1 MLILSAGA
9 MRTTL
14 DWSFLRLV
22 VAAVLVAGACSPAG
36 TSGPGG
42 DGGANGGDGSEP
54 TTPDGFV
61 SATVGT
67 GTQSPL
73 CPVGSTMPWMTV
85 GEATTGK
92 PATVLSGNDGVTMTC
107 SVRAS
112 GNGYDVSASVTAT
125 GSQGGSFTL
134 VSPPGTGAVTV
145 SGGQGIQASF
155 GSAAAAATYQ
165 GNDCVV
171 SFTYLGGPIPDS
183 PSVFPGRIWG
193 HLSCPTAQAA
203 PSTTS
208 CDAEADF
215 LFETCEL

>member
-14 DWSFLRLV
+14 DWSLLRLG

-42 DGGANGGDGSEP
+42 DGGTNGGDGSEP

-67 GTQSPL
+67 GTQSAL
-73 CPVGSTMPWMTV
+73 CPVGSTMPWVTV

-107 SVRAS
+107 SVRTS
-112 GNGYDVSASVTAT
+112 GNGYDVSVSVTAT

-134 VSPPGTGAVTV
+134 VSPPGMGAVTV

-155 GSAAAAATYQ
+155 GSTPGSATYHES
-165 GNDCVV
+165 DCVL
-171 SFTYLGGPIPDS
+171 SFTYLGAPIPDS

-193 HLSCPTAQAA
+193 HLSCPAAQTASNA
-203 PSTTS
+203 TT

-215 LFETCEL
+215 LFETCQD

>member
-1 MLILSAGA
+1 MLGVAA
-9 MRTTL
+9 V
-14 DWSFLRLV
+14 V
-22 VAAVLVAGACSPAG
+22 VAAACSPGTGGSGADAG
-36 TSGPGG
+36 GNG
-42 DGGANGGDGSEP
+42 DDGAEP

-73 CPVGSTMPWMTV
+73 CPVGSAMPWLTV
-85 GEATTGK
+85 GTATGGR
-92 PATVLSGNDGVTMTC
+92 PATVLTGKDGVTMTC
-107 SVRAS
+107 SVRAD

-145 SGGQGIQASF
+145 AGGQGIPASF
-155 GSAAAAATYQ
+155 GSTPASATYQ
-165 GNDCVV
+165 ESDCVL
-171 SFTYLGGPIPDS
+171 SFTYQGGPIPDS

-193 HLSCPTAQAA
+193 HLSCPEAQTGQ
-203 PSTTS
+203 STTT

-215 LFETCEL
+215 LFEQCAQ

>member
-1 MLILSAGA
+1 MHILSSGA
-9 MRTTL
+9 MRT
-14 DWSFLRLV
+14 FLEMSCLLLAIFSTV
-22 VAAVLVAGACSPAG
+22 PACSSPG
-36 TSGPGG
+36 TGGSGG
-42 DGGANGGDGSEP
+42 DGGQNGDDGGEP

-73 CPVGSTMPWMTV
+73 CPLGSAMPWLTV

-92 PATVLSGNDGVTMTC
+92 PMTVLSGNDGVTMTC

-125 GSQGGSFTL
+125 GRQGGSFTL

-155 GSAAAAATYQ
+155 GSTAASATYQ
-165 GNDCVV
+165 QSACVV
-171 SFTYLGGPIPDS
+171 SFTYLGSPVPDS

-193 HLSCPTAQAA
+193 HLSCPSATTA
-203 PSTTS
+203 PNTTT

-215 LFETCEL
+215 LFEECGH

>member
-9 MRTTL
+9 MRTSL
-14 DWSFLRLV
+14 DWSFLRLG
-22 VAAVLVAGACSPAG
+22 VAAVVVAGACSPAG
-36 TSGPGG
+36 PSGPGN
-42 DGGANGGDGSEP
+42 DGGANGDDGSEP

-67 GTQSPL
+67 GTQSPM
-73 CPVGSTMPWMTV
+73 CPLGSAMPWVTV

-107 SVRAS
+107 SVRTS
-112 GNGYDVSASVTAT
+112 GSGYDVSASVTAT

-134 VSPPGTGAVTV
+134 VSPPGMGAVTL

-155 GSAAAAATYQ
+155 GSTPASATYQ
-165 GNDCVV
+165 ESDCVL

-193 HLSCPTAQAA
+193 HISCPTAQVA

-215 LFETCEL
+215 LLEQCEH